1 MSTRSLRTV
10 LHDGEVVR
18 FNRADN
24 VHEAS
29 FEDGQ
34 LVYGSTSQCFRSL
47 SAFAS
52 FCANYSVNGWK
63 ACKVQRDG
71 KWLSCDKLSQ
81 LTGPA
86 PAASPKGKV
95 QSKSMPPKKSATAAT
110 AAATKAPAAKATAPT
125 IRRVKVLPS
134 TIPSTIVAS
143 ILEPAE
149 PALEVSSVVRV
160 MLRRHEHASKSYWRD
175 SKKEKLFVREV
186 NGNVGPYIGRWN
198 AAGQTIDTSVPDS
211 DAEN

>member
-1 MSTRSLRTV
+1 MATRSLRTV

-18 FNRADN
+18 FNRADS

-34 LVYGSTSQCFRSL
+34 LVYGSTTQCFRSL

-52 FCANYSVNGWK
+52 FCASYSVNGWK

-71 KWLSCDKLSQ
+71 KWLSCDKLPP
-81 LTGPA
+81 LTASA
-86 PAASPKGKV
+86 PVPSPKGKV
-95 QSKSMPPKKSATAAT
+95 QSKSMPPKKSATAT
-110 AAATKAPAAKATAPT
+110 AAKAPAPAPT
-125 IRRVKVLPS
+125 IRRVKVPPA
-134 TIPSTIVAS
+134 TVPSTIVAS

-149 PALEVSSVVRV
+149 SALEVSSVVRV

-175 SKKEKLFVREV
+175 GKKEKLFVREA

-198 AAGQTIDTSVPDS
+198 AAAQTIDTSVPDS
-211 DAEN
+211 DTEN

>member
-1 MSTRSLRTV
+1 MATTRSLRTV

-18 FNRADN
+18 FNRADTI
-24 VHEAS
+24 HEAT

-34 LVYGSTSQCFRSL
+34 LVYGSTTQCFRSL
-47 SAFAS
+47 STFAS

-71 KWLSCDKLSQ
+71 KWLSCGKLPTLSGTA
-81 LTGPA
+81 LP
-86 PAASPKGKV
+86 PSASTPKGKV
-95 QSKSMPPKKSATAAT
+95 QSKSMPPKKSATAA
-110 AAATKAPAAKATAPT
+110 APAAKAPAPT
-125 IRRVKVLPS
+125 IRRLKVPPA
-134 TIPSTIVAS
+134 TVPSTIVAS
-143 ILEPAE
+143 IIEPAE
-149 PALEVSSVVRV
+149 PALEVSSVVRI

-186 NGNVGPYIGRWN
+186 SGNVGPYIGRWN
-198 AAGQTIDTSVPDS
+198 ASSQTIDTSVPDS